1 MDLQELHDREL
12 KRRVDMF
19 GRGAVDKRMGA
30 LGEFGKPLQHIIYA
44 YAYGD
49 VWELSRVSSE

>member
-19 GRGAVDKRMGA
+19 GRGAADKRMGA

-44 YAYGD
+44 YGD
-49 VWELSRVSSE
+49 VWELSRVSPE

>member
-19 GRGAVDKRMGA
+19 GRGAVDKRMAA
-30 LGEFGKPLQHIIYA
+30 LGEFGSPANALTRPLRSQP
-44 YAYGD
+44 
-49 VWELSRVSSE
+49 

>member
-1 MDLQELHDREL
+1 MDVQELHDRGL

-19 GRGAVDKRMGA
+19 GREAVDKQVGA
-30 LGEFGKPLQHIIYA
+30 LGEFGKPLQDIIYA

-49 VWELSRVSSE
+49 FWELSRVLSE